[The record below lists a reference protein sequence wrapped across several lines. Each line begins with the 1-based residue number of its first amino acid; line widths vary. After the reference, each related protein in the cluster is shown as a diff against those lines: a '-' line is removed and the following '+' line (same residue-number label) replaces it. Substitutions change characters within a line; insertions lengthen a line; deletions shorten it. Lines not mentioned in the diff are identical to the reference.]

1 MNAWQKKTAQQF
13 DVYRATDA
21 ETISAEERDYLA
33 DLAFLR
39 EGVQAVPP
47 APEIADAQFSA
58 FMQGIREGVEAAPEP
73 RRGFWAALS
82 LVTAAMVAA
91 ISIFVIFE
99 TNNIVQPPT
108 VSAVESASTD
118 ISGATVT
125 SGTSKDGS
133 AVVWLDAGQVEMWE

>member
-13 DVYRATDA
+13 DGHAGAGPAPSTA
-21 ETISAEERDYLA
+21 GEREYLA
-33 DLAFLR
+33 DIAYLR
-39 EGVQAVPP
+39 QGAQTVSP

-58 FMQGIREGVEAAPEP
+58 FMLGIREGIEAPAP

-82 LVTAAMVAA
+82 LVTAALVAA
-91 ISIFVIFE
+91 ISLFVIFE

-108 VSAVESASTD
+108 VSAVESATTD

-125 SGTSKDGS
+125 SGTAEDGT
-133 AVVWLDAGQVEMWE
+133 AVVWVDAGQVEMWE